1 MALSKITWAERVRL
15 VCIASIASAF
25 AAVAIPAT
33 ISTPVEAKTPGK
45 TYCFVG
51 KCHRVKTIAETQAMV
66 GKEEAITASHYDD
79 CSKDRFNP
87 CGLTSSGEQFHPDRP
102 DNTASP
108 IYPDGTQ
115 LLVWSPENKR
125 ALVVRVNNAGP
136 YWGNRTLD
144 LSRAAA
150 EKLGFEGDGVAK
162 LKLKVIKAPEE
173 HETKYVK
180 NRNYDPVPGDIGQYA
195 SLDEAQQGM
204 AVVLAFKATTGS
216 PYAPVTTANAFKGQG
231 IGSNM
236 LVAEAPQAMG
246 RSLTLA
252 YSGEDVRHTPIV
264 FGGFSTQSRIGAP
277 SRSQEVA
284 ANQTEWDEDRV
295 IDEPQPQ
302 VVAAM
307 TETSSITEQAA
318 AAPRQAAGE
327 PRQAAEAREAPE
339 AKKVPKARLAAAAY
353 EDDAKPRKGK
363 MKVVSDD
370 DDTKSKKKVASNRDD
385 GDIKGK
391 KVARKSD
398 DDEDTKAKKKVARNN
413 DEDEDGR
420 SERRRS
426 RREVASYEERRSYS
440 AERDY
445 EYRSRFAQ
453 VERNY
458 GSGGRSEGGRS
469 AGQLMSDNLR
479 PL

>member
-15 VCIASIASAF
+15 ACIASIASAF
-25 AAVAIPAT
+25 AAMAIPAT

-51 KCHRVKTIAETQAMV
+51 KCHRVKTIAETQALV

-87 CGLTSSGEQFHPDRP
+87 CGLTSSGERFHPDRP

-162 LKLKVIKAPEE
+162 LKVKVIKAPEE

-195 SLDEAQQGM
+195 SLDDAQQGM

-216 PYAPVTTANAFKGQG
+216 PFAPVTTANAFRGQG
-231 IGSNM
+231 IGSKM

-246 RSLTLA
+246 RRVTLA
-252 YSGEDVRHTPIV
+252 YLGEGVQHTPIA
-264 FGGFSTQSRIGAP
+264 FGGFSTQSRIGAAA
-277 SRSQEVA
+277 RGQEVA
-284 ANQTEWDEDRV
+284 ANQTEWDEDRIV
-295 IDEPQPQ
+295 DSEPAKLALVEHEKVPI
-302 VVAAM
+302 VV
-307 TETSSITEQAA
+307 TETSSHHRGKAPEPRQVVTARRNSGRAQGASK
-318 AAPRQAAGE
+318 AAPRRRSSGGRKSQ
-327 PRQAAEAREAPE
+327 
-339 AKKVPKARLAAAAY
+339 
-353 EDDAKPRKGK
+353 PRK
-363 MKVVSDD
+363 SS
-370 DDTKSKKKVASNRDD
+370 SKKKVA
-385 GDIKGK
+385 
-391 KVARKSD
+391 RK
-398 DDEDTKAKKKVARNN
+398 N
-413 DEDEDGR
+413 DEDEDGK

-426 RREVASYEERRSYS
+426 RREVASYEERRSYR

-445 EYRSRFAQ
+445 EYRSRYAQ

-458 GSGGRSEGGRS
+458 GSGGNSEGGRS

>member
-15 VCIASIASAF
+15 ACIASIVAF

-51 KCHRVKTIAETQAMV
+51 KCHRVKTIAETQALV

-87 CGLTSSGEQFHPDRP
+87 CGLTSSGERFHPDRP

-150 EKLGFEGDGVAK
+150 EKLGFEGDGIAK

-173 HETKYVK
+173 HEAKYVK

-195 SLDEAQQGM
+195 SLDDAQQGM

-216 PYAPVTTANAFKGQG
+216 PFAPVTTANAFKGQG
-231 IGSNM
+231 IGSKM

-246 RSLTLA
+246 RSVTLA
-252 YSGEDVRHTPIV
+252 YSGEDVQRTPIA
-264 FGGFSTQSRIGAP
+264 FGGFSTQSRAGAP
-277 SRSQEVA
+277 ARGQEVA

-295 IDEPQPQ
+295 LDSEPEKVALVEPEKVP
-302 VVAAM
+302 VVV
-307 TETSSITEQAA
+307 TETSSITDK
-318 AAPRQAAGE
+318 APE
-327 PRQAAEAREAPE
+327 PRQVAAISEAPE
-339 AKKVPKARLAAAAY
+339 ARKAPKARLASAAQD
-353 EDDAKPRKGK
+353 EDSKPRK
-363 MKVVSDD
+363 SA
-370 DDTKSKKKVASNRDD
+370 KKRVASN
-385 GDIKGK
+385 G
-391 KVARKSD
+391 D
-398 DDEDTKAKKKVARNN
+398 DDSKADDTKAKKKVARKK
-413 DEDEDGR
+413 DENEDGK

-445 EYRSRFAQ
+445 EYRSRYAQ

-458 GSGGRSEGGRS
+458 GSGGNSEGSRS

>member
-1 MALSKITWAERVRL
+1 MALSKSTWAKRVRL
-15 VCIASIASAF
+15 ACIASIASAV

-33 ISTPVEAKTPGK
+33 MTSPAEAKTPGK

-51 KCHRVKTIAETQAMV
+51 KCHRVKTIEETQALV
-66 GKEEAITASHYDD
+66 GKEESITASHYDD

-87 CGLTSSGEQFHPDRP
+87 CGLTSSGERFHPDRP

-108 IYPDGTQ
+108 IYPDGTT

-150 EKLGFEGDGVAK
+150 EKLGFEGEGVAK
-162 LKLKVIKAPEE
+162 LKVRVIKAPEE
-173 HETKYVK
+173 AETKYVE
-180 NRNYDPVPGDIGQYA
+180 NRNYEPVAGDIGQYA
-195 SLDEAQQGM
+195 SLEDAQRGM

-216 PYAPVTTANAFKGQG
+216 PFAPVTTANAFKGQA
-231 IGSNM
+231 IGSDM

-246 RSLTLA
+246 RSSVTLA
-252 YSGEDVRHTPIV
+252 AVDPKPIA
-264 FGGFSTQSRIGAP
+264 FGGFSTQSRADLNAAQSRGAQQAA
-277 SRSQEVA
+277 SQSA
-284 ANQTEWDEDRV
+284 WDEDRV
-295 IDEPQPQ
+295 IAEPAK
-302 VVAAM
+302 VVASV

-318 AAPRQAAGE
+318 EAE
-327 PRQAAEAREAPE
+327 PSKMAEAREAPE
-339 AKKVPKARLAAAAY
+339 AIKSPNARLAAAAY
-353 EDDAKPRKGK
+353 EDDAQPRKAK
-363 MKVVSDD
+363 KVASKSDD
-370 DDTKSKKKVASNRDD
+370 ADTKSKKKVARNDDD
-385 GDIKGK
+385 GSKSRK

-398 DDEDTKAKKKVARNN
+398 DDED
-413 DEDEDGR
+413 R

-426 RREVASYEERRSYS
+426 RREVASYEERRSYR

-445 EYRSRFAQ
+445 QYSSRYAQ

-458 GSGGRSEGGRS
+458 GSGGNSDGGRS

>member
-25 AAVAIPAT
+25 AAMAIPAT

-51 KCHRVKTIAETQAMV
+51 KCHRVKTIAETQALV

-87 CGLTSSGEQFHPDRP
+87 CGLTSSGERFHPDRP

-162 LKLKVIKAPEE
+162 LKVKVIKAPEE

-195 SLDEAQQGM
+195 SLDDAQQGM

-216 PYAPVTTANAFKGQG
+216 PFAPVTTANAFRGQG
-231 IGSNM
+231 IGSKR

-246 RSLTLA
+246 RRVTLA
-252 YSGEDVRHTPIV
+252 YLGEGVQHTPIA
-264 FGGFSTQSRIGAP
+264 FGGFSTQSRIGA
-277 SRSQEVA
+277 SARGQEVA
-284 ANQTEWDEDRV
+284 ANQTEWDEDRIV
-295 IDEPQPQ
+295 DSEPAKLALVEPEKVP
-302 VVAAM
+302 VVV
-307 TETSSITEQAA
+307 TETSSITDK
-318 AAPRQAAGE
+318 APE
-327 PRQAAEAREAPE
+327 PRQVVTASETPDARKAPKE
-339 AKKVPKARLAAAAY
+339 RLAAAPQ
-353 EDDAKPRKGK
+353 EEESQPRK
-363 MKVVSDD
+363 SS
-370 DDTKSKKKVASNRDD
+370 SKKK
-385 GDIKGK
+385 I
-391 KVARKSD
+391 ARK
-398 DDEDTKAKKKVARNN
+398 N
-413 DEDEDGR
+413 DEDEDGK

-426 RREVASYEERRSYS
+426 RREVASYEERRSYR

-445 EYRSRFAQ
+445 EYRSRYAQ

-458 GSGGRSEGGRS
+458 GSGGNSDGGRS

>member
-1 MALSKITWAERVRL
+1 MALSKSTWAERVRL
-15 VCIASIASAF
+15 ACIVAIASAF

-33 ISTPVEAKTPGK
+33 MTTPVEAKTPGK

-51 KCHRVKTIAETQAMV
+51 KCHRVKTIEETAALV
-66 GKEEAITASHYDD
+66 GVEESITASHYDD

-87 CGLTSSGEQFHPDRP
+87 CGLTSSGERFHPDRP

-115 LLVWSPENKR
+115 LLVWSPTNKR

-150 EKLGFEGDGVAK
+150 EKLGFEGEGVAK
-162 LKLKVIKAPEE
+162 LKVRVIKAPEVA
-173 HETKYVK
+173 ETKYVE

-195 SLDEAQQGM
+195 SLDDAQRGM

-216 PYAPVTTANAFKGQG
+216 PFAPVTTANAFKGQE
-231 IGSNM
+231 IGSDM
-236 LVAEAPQAMG
+236 LVAEAPQVMG
-246 RSLTLA
+246 RTVTLA
-252 YSGEDVRHTPIV
+252 YSGSEAQRTPIA
-264 FGGFSTQSRIGAP
+264 FGGFSTQSRADLASVAQ
-277 SRSQEVA
+277 SRGEQQA
-284 ANQTEWDEDRV
+284 ANQTSWDEDRV
-295 IDEPQPQ
+295 IDEPAK
-302 VVAAM
+302 VAAV

-318 AAPRQAAGE
+318 SITERSTA

-339 AKKVPKARLAAAAY
+339 AKKSPKARLAAAADD
-353 EDDAKPRKGK
+353 EDSKPRK
-363 MKVVSDD
+363 S
-370 DDTKSKKKVASNRDD
+370 SKKK
-385 GDIKGK
+385 I
-391 KVARKSD
+391 ARKSD
-398 DDEDTKAKKKVARNN
+398 D
-413 DEDEDGR
+413 EDEGK

-426 RREVASYEERRSYS
+426 RREVASYEERRSYQ

-445 EYRSRFAQ
+445 QYRSRYAQ

-458 GSGGRSEGGRS
+458 GSGGRSEGSRS

>member
-1 MALSKITWAERVRL
+1 MALSKSTWAKRVRL
-15 VCIASIASAF
+15 ACIASIASAI

-33 ISTPVEAKTPGK
+33 MSSSAEAKTPGK

-51 KCHRVKTIAETQAMV
+51 KCHRVKTIEETAALV
-66 GKEEAITASHYDD
+66 GVEESITASHYDD

-87 CGLTSSGEQFHPDRP
+87 CGLTSSGERFHPDRP

-150 EKLGFEGDGVAK
+150 EKLGFEGEGVAK
-162 LKLKVIKAPEE
+162 LKVRVIKAPEE
-173 HETKYVK
+173 AETKYVE
-180 NRNYDPVPGDIGQYA
+180 NRNYDPVAGDIGQYA
-195 SLDEAQQGM
+195 SLDDAQRGM

-216 PYAPVTTANAFKGQG
+216 PFAPVTTANAFNGQA
-231 IGSNM
+231 IGSDM

-246 RSLTLA
+246 RSVTLA
-252 YSGEDVRHTPIV
+252 YAADTKPIA
-264 FGGFSTQSRIGAP
+264 FGGFSTQSRAD
-277 SRSQEVA
+277 RNTAQTREQQA
-284 ANQTEWDEDRV
+284 ANQTPWDEDRV
-295 IDEPQPQ
+295 IDEPVK
-302 VVAAM
+302 VVASV
-307 TETSSITEQAA
+307 TETSSITKQAA
-318 AAPRQAAGE
+318 EPE
-327 PRQAAEAREAPE
+327 PRKMAEAREAPE
-339 AKKVPKARLAAAAY
+339 AKKSPNARLAAAAY
-353 EDDAKPRKGK
+353 EDDAKPRKTK
-363 MKVVSDD
+363 KRVASDD
-370 DDTKSKKKVASNRDD
+370 DDTKSKKKVARKSDD
-385 GDIKGK
+385 DDDAKGKK

-398 DDEDTKAKKKVARNN
+398 DDEDK
-413 DEDEDGR
+413 
-420 SERRRS
+420 SERRRSS
-426 RREVASYEERRSYS
+426 RREVASYEERRSYR

-445 EYRSRFAQ
+445 QYSSRYAQ

-458 GSGGRSEGGRS
+458 GSGGNSDGGRS
-469 AGQLMSDNLR
+469 AGQTTTDNFR